1 MKSAMLRAMRVGM
14 VVGVVANA
22 AVVVGV
28 ARRGVVGGWCKGKRK
43 SRRPPLLDARSPLVG
58 AWSPALQ
65 WVQVRVDLSV
75 IVVGSCWW

>member
-1 MKSAMLRAMRVGM
+1 MPRLSLG
-14 VVGVVANA
+14 
-22 AVVVGV
+22 AV
-28 ARRGVVGGWCKGKRK
+28 RKEVGGVCCKGKRK